1 MSRLSNIRR
10 SWYILALFGGFFLEI
25 GWFKLVRRFKGEEQA
40 KARLKQL
47 YTNQAV
53 RFRKTALEMEGLLI
67 KVGQFFSTRVDVLP
81 EEYTRELAQLQDE
94 VPPVPFEGIRQV
106 IESELGGTLAEVYRE
121 VDPSPVAAASL
132 GQVHKGILPSGEQVA
147 IKVLRPG
154 IDRIIEVDLK
164 AFRGVIWMLK
174 VFTDWHKTIDL
185 DSLYRDF
192 AATLREE
199 LDYVKELANLER
211 FRQSFGGDNKVS
223 SPGAY
228 PDFSTGRV
236 LTMQFVSGYKITDNA
251 ALREAGIDLR
261 ELAQVLVKAY
271 LKQVLV
277 DGFYHADPHPGN
289 LFVRPDGGI
298 IFIDFGMVGR
308 ITAKDRQAIRKI
320 ISSVISGDA
329 GTLAEGL
336 VDLGLV
342 RSHANL
348 ITLRKGLS
356 LLLQEL
362 RSMSFDRI
370 GEIQVEALLE
380 ELREFVYSE
389 PFQFPSNYTFLGRA
403 VGTLSGLAAGLD
415 PTMNI
420 LEMLKP
426 YAQYILGEEDKTW
439 LGIAWDKTKE
449 VGTALL
455 ALPTLLEKTLNQAQ
469 NGDLQV
475 RTELGPLV
483 RGVRFQEVLVNRLVW
498 TILFS
503 VSALIATLFRL
514 QGFMLET
521 RNTMYVAGA
530 FGFLLLL
537 NLRKRA
543 EKPLRMPKGHRHK

>member
-1 MSRLSNIRR
+1 MSWLLNIRR
-10 SWYILALFGGFFLEI
+10 SWNILALFGGFFLEI
-25 GWFKLVRRFKGEEQA
+25 GWFKLLRRFKGEEQV

-53 RFRKTALEMEGLLI
+53 RFRKTALDMEGLLI

-94 VPPVPFEGIRQV
+94 VPPVPFEGVRRV
-106 IESELGGTLAEVYRE
+106 IVAELGGPVEQVFRE
-121 VDPSPVAAASL
+121 VDPIPVAAASL
-132 GQVHKGILPSGEQVA
+132 GQVHKGVLPSGEQVA

-185 DSLYRDF
+185 DALYKDF
-192 AATLREE
+192 ATTLREE
-199 LDYVKELANLER
+199 LDYTKELNNLER
-211 FRQSFGGDNKVS
+211 FKKNFNGDLKVS
-223 SPGAY
+223 APGSY
-228 PDFSTGRV
+228 PDYSTGRV
-236 LTMQFVSGYKITDNA
+236 LTMEYVTGYKITDYP
-251 ALREAGIDLR
+251 ALRQAGIDLR
-261 ELAQVLVKAY
+261 ELAQVLVEAY

-308 ITAKDRQAIRKI
+308 ITSKDRQAIRKI

-348 ITLRKGLS
+348 VTLRKGLS
-356 LLLQEL
+356 LVLQEV
-362 RSMSFDRI
+362 RSMSFDKI
-370 GEIQVEALLE
+370 GQVKVDALLE

-415 PTMNI
+415 PSMNI

-439 LGIAWDKTKE
+439 LGIAWDRTKE
-449 VGTALL
+449 VGTSLV
-455 ALPTLLEKTLNQAQ
+455 ALPTLLEKTLNQVQ

-503 VSALIATLFRL
+503 VSALIGTLFRL
-514 QGFMLET
+514 QGFAVEA
-521 RNTMYVAGA
+521 RNTMYAAGA
-530 FGFLLLL
+530 FGVLLLL

-543 EKPLRMPKGHRHK
+543 EKPLRMPQGHRHK